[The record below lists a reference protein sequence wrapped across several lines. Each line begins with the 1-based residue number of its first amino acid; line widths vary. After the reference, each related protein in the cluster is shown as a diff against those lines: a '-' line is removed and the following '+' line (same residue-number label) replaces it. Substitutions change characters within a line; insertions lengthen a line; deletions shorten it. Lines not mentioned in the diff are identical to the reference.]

1 MSQSIDIGGI
11 FSSSSSTTYLG
22 LCNYVFLVYLSSGCV
37 ATGRVKNSFRQFVYI
52 GKGIS
57 PSCLFFFHI
66 HSINGISLGSFQQS
80 VDSQWSSTWLTYQ
93 ATSTGKSHLG
103 HSCWVFQ
110 DLLYFVANFSLRTA
124 GMTSTFA
131 KVLRGS
137 GSLWWRFQYN

>member
-1 MSQSIDIGGI
+1 MQKTYFVVTDTEKRGLPKPKSSAFIHIMSQSIDIGGI
-11 FSSSSSTTYLG
+11 FCSSSSTTYLG

-103 HSCWVFQ
+103 HSC
-110 DLLYFVANFSLRTA
+110 
-124 GMTSTFA
+124 
-131 KVLRGS
+131 
-137 GSLWWRFQYN
+137 